1 MGTDLMSKE
10 VQDALNVFMNVIK
23 NTNEYKEYNFQKEKV
38 KRIPELKARI
48 DEFRAKNY
56 QLQNS
61 QENDNL
67 MEDVERLQRENEKFL
82 ENPLV
87 ADFLQAELEF
97 CRMMQEV
104 NVGIA
109 EAIDFE

>member
-1 MGTDLMSKE
+1 METEMMDKE
-10 VQDALNVFMNVIK
+10 VLAGIDTLVNVIK
-23 NTNEYKEYNFQKEKV
+23 NTNEYKEYQFQKEKV

-48 DEFRAKNY
+48 DEFRKKNY

-61 QENDNL
+61 SQSDNL
-67 MEDVERLQRENEKFL
+67 MEEVERFQRENENFL

-87 ADFLQAELEF
+87 ADFLQAELAF
-97 CRMMQEV
+97 CRLMQNT
-104 NVGIA
+104 NVLIT

>member
-1 MGTDLMSKE
+1 MGDLLKRE
-10 VQDALNVFMNVIK
+10 VCDALGAFMDVIK
-23 NTNEYKEYNFQKEKV
+23 NTSEYKEYNFQKEKV

-56 QLQNS
+56 QLQNGAES
-61 QENDNL
+61 DNL

-104 NVGIA
+104 NVRIA